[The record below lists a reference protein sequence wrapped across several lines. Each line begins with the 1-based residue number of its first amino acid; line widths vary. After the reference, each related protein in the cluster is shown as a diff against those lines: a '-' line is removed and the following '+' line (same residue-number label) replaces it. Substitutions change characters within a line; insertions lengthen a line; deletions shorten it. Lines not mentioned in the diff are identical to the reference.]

1 MEFSFFMF
9 GLFFVVFL
17 YEILKFFVEE
27 DYHSFFVFRFF
38 DWVEERAYDRYLE
51 KKIKET
57 RYSIYLSFRCAG
69 KDYL

>member
-27 DYHSFFVFRFF
+27 DYHSF
-38 DWVEERAYDRYLE
+38 L
-51 KKIKET
+51 
-57 RYSIYLSFRCAG
+57 G
-69 KDYL
+69 G